1 MADTIYMNRE
11 LSWLKFN
18 ERVLEEA
25 ENPENPLCERLTFA
39 SIYQSNLDEFYMVRV
54 GSLVDQMLLAK
65 DIRENKTNMTPKEQ
79 LDAILARTKKLN
91 RKRDVV
97 YEEIMESL
105 EEYGVHML
113 NFHKIEKEDRNYL
126 ERYFEAEVASVISP
140 SIVGKR
146 QPFPFLRNK
155 EIYAVVVLE
164 TKKGKEKLGII
175 PCSSAGIQRLIPV
188 PGKTGTYMLS
198 EELILHFV
206 SKIFKG
212 YHIKAKSLLRITRN
226 ADIDADA
233 LYDEDLDYREFMV
246 ELIKARKKLA
256 PIRLELSREMDGDVV
271 ETLCDYLEVD
281 KNFVFR
287 GDIPLDLSF
296 VFQIQDGLRK
306 RTELFYEKRIPQ
318 KSPVFNSHEP
328 ILDQI
333 AKKDRF
339 LSYPYESIKP
349 FLTMLHE
356 AANDEDV
363 VSIKMTLYRV
373 AKQSKV
379 VEALIEAAENGK
391 EVFVLVELKA
401 RFDEENNI
409 GWSRLLEDAGC
420 HVIYGLDG
428 YKVHSKLCQ
437 IMKKKD
443 GNVEYYTQIGTGNYN
458 EKTARLYTD
467 LSLMTADPKIGTE
480 AARVFQALAMGETV
494 EDMDYLLVAPKCLQN
509 KVLAMIDEEIEHA
522 KAGEQAYIGLKMN
535 SLTDKRIMNKLVE
548 ASCAGVH
555 IDMVVRGI
563 CCLIPGVKGQTE
575 NIHIIS
581 IVGRF
586 LEHSRIYIFGTQERA
601 KIYISSADF
610 MTRNTLRRV
619 EVAAP
624 IEDSDIRM
632 QIQEMFV
639 TMLSDNR
646 KARTMNNKG
655 NYKIEPSDN
664 APLNSQE
671 VFLEQAYD
679 NAAPVV
685 MEK

>member
-65 DIRENKTNMTPKEQ
+65 DIRENKTNMTPEEQ

-97 YEEIMESL
+97 YEEIMENL
-105 EEYGVHML
+105 EQYGVHML

-126 ERYFEAEVASVISP
+126 ERYFEAEVAPVISP

-175 PCSSAGIQRLIPV
+175 PCSSTGILRLIPV

-271 ETLCDYLEVD
+271 ETLCEYLEVD
-281 KNFVFR
+281 KNYVFR

-318 KSPVFNSHEP
+318 KSPLFNSHEP

-494 EDMDYLLVAPKCLQN
+494 EDMEHLLVAPRCLQN
-509 KVLAMIDEEIEHA
+509 KVLAMIDEEIEHE
-522 KAGEQAYIGLKMN
+522 KAGEPAYIGLKMN
-535 SLTDKRIMNKLVE
+535 SLTDKRIMSKLVE

-555 IDMVVRGI
+555 IDMVIRGI

-601 KIYISSADF
+601 RIYISSADF

-624 IEDSDIRM
+624 IEDPDIRM

-646 KARTMNNKG
+646 KARIMNNKG
-655 NYKIEPSDN
+655 NYKIELSDN

-671 VFLEQAYD
+671 VFLQQAYD
-679 NAAPVV
+679 NAAPAATD
-685 MEK
+685 K

>member
-126 ERYFEAEVASVISP
+126 ERYFEAEVAPVISP

-509 KVLAMIDEEIEHA
+509 KVLVMIDEEIEHA

-624 IEDSDIRM
+624 IEDPDIRM